1 MKIVC
6 IFLGGSESFF
16 FRQAYAEIP
25 QDCGLYAEF
34 YEAGELDRD
43 ENMLNECISSAA
55 SSDLLFISVHSGLPY
70 FRSFEKLNKLFTG
83 KIPTYIVSGVED
95 EIIEMQKK
103 SALPD
108 FIFEQAEKYRH
119 YSGKKNTANMLLF
132 LAREI
137 GQADFVPAPPEPVR
151 SDGIYG
157 IAKEDEESF
166 LQNIRENKETVAV
179 GILFHHH
186 SILHEDTAHIDGLSE
201 AVRSCGAAV
210 LPVYSNMSPSDISEG
225 LNGVINKYFRHDGRT
240 VIDVL
245 ITATGHTLTFLADPK
260 SRHNKEIVSVFEQ
273 LDTAVI
279 QAMYTFFDYGQWKE
293 SAAGLDSMLLCS
305 SVYQPEFDGQLISAV
320 VGYTQTVR
328 TQFGPKYKTCAIEDR
343 CCKAAALAVNWGKLR
358 KTANSQK
365 KAAIILHNMPPRADM
380 IGCAYGLDTPQS
392 VYNIIRRLQE
402 AGIKTDYD
410 FSDGREIIDKITEAL
425 TNDSRFLSADEI
437 LKKCTVTLDES
448 TYSEYFDTMPAKVL
462 DELNRD
468 WGSMPGEFMCAGSKI
483 LVPGIVNGNIF
494 IGLQPP
500 RALEEKADEA
510 YHSTDIVCPYQYLAF
525 YRYLESGFGADFI
538 VHAGT
543 HGTLEWLPGKEIG
556 LSDECYPDIAIG
568 TLPHIYPYIIDVPG
582 EGAQAKRRSAACVI
596 DHLIPSMTES
606 GTRGELESIEDDI
619 AAYYHSKILGNGKE
633 ALAAES
639 IWEKSESVFLTND
652 IDLKRADFDSDRDGV
667 IDRIHLWISDIK
679 STKIKDGLHIFGQ
692 VPEGSRY
699 TNMIRLLV
707 SNKNGDTAGL
717 RSGIFEVMGEDC
729 ETVLKNPSELRADG
743 TTNAMAAEAADELGR
758 EVFER
763 LAQEGFDAQGAES
776 IISEIEQRYGRDAV
790 LLRQCLLYAVNEI
803 KPRLDRTGEELA
815 GFERAFNGRFVP
827 PGASGAPSRGN
838 AEILPTGRNFYM
850 TDPASIPSRSAWLTG
865 IRLGDQLLESYL
877 KTEGRYPENVSIV
890 VYSGETIKTFGDD
903 IAEIMYLYGV
913 RPVWIDN
920 TNRVVGIEVIPP
932 EELGRPRIDVTLR
945 ISGLFRDTFPNL
957 IEKIEDAV
965 SLTASLDEPDDANYI
980 KKHIS
985 EDVDELLRQGINKE
999 QAQEYAS
1006 LRVFGCPPSNYGAGV
1021 DTLINSKKW
1030 ESPDD
1035 LGRAYISWS
1044 SHAYS
1049 RKFHGEKL
1057 PDVFSARIAKC
1068 DVTVKNIA
1076 SYESD
1081 MLDDDDYYIYHGGLI
1096 AAVKSVSGNSPVSYS
1111 VRAGDPEHVKTLS
1124 IHEDI
1129 SRIMRARITNPK
1141 WAEGQMQ
1148 HGFKGAQEFSAMTD
1162 IVFGWDAASGTVDDW
1177 MYDSIAQTYLFDEQ
1191 MREWIKE
1198 ANPYALHAM
1207 SERLLEAVSRGMW
1220 NADEQTAEMLRNIYL
1235 QAEGDLEGK

>member
-6 IFLGGSESFF
+6 IFLGGNESLF
-16 FRQAYAEIP
+16 FRQAYAGIP
-25 QDCGLYAEF
+25 QECGLYAEF

-43 ENMLNECISSAA
+43 ESLLDECISSAA
-55 SSDLLFISVHSGLPY
+55 DSDLLFISVHSGLPY
-70 FRSFEKLNKLFTG
+70 FRSFEKLNRLFTG

-95 EIIEMQKK
+95 EITEMQKR
-103 SALPD
+103 SSLPD
-108 FIFEQAEKYRH
+108 FIFEKAEKYRQ
-119 YSGKKNTANMLLF
+119 YSGIENTLNMLLF

-137 GQADFVPAPPEPVR
+137 GSADCMPAPPAPVR

-157 IAKEDEESF
+157 VAKEDEESF
-166 LQNIRENKETVAV
+166 LENIREDKDTLIA
-179 GILFHHH
+179 GILFHNH
-186 SILHEDTAHIDGLSE
+186 SILHEDTAHIDGLIE
-201 AVRSCGAAV
+201 AVKNNGAV
-210 LPVYSNMSPSDISEG
+210 PLPVYSAMAPSDISDG
-225 LNGVINKYFRHDGRT
+225 LNGVINKYFMHDGRT
-240 VIDVL
+240 AIDVL
-245 ITATGHTLTFLADPK
+245 ITAAGHTLSFLADPK
-260 SRHNKEIVSVFEQ
+260 SRHSKDIISVFGQ
-273 LDTAVI
+273 LDTAVL
-279 QAMYTFFDYGQWKE
+279 QAMYTFYDYGQWKE

-305 SVYQPEFDGQLISAV
+305 NVYQPEFDGQLISAV
-320 VGYTQTVR
+320 VGYTETVR
-328 TQFGPKYKTCAIEDR
+328 TQFGPKYRTYAIEDR
-343 CCKAAALAVNWGKLR
+343 CAKAAALAVNWGKLR

-365 KAAIILHNMPPRADM
+365 KAAIVLHNMPPRADM

-392 VYNIIRRLQE
+392 VYNIIRTMQKS
-402 AGIKTDYD
+402 GIKTDYD
-410 FSDGREIIDKITEAL
+410 FSDGKEIIDKITEAL
-425 TNDSRFLSADEI
+425 TNDNRFLSADEI
-437 LKKCTVTLDES
+437 LGRCAVTLDES
-448 TYSEYFDTMPAKVL
+448 IYPQYFDAMPEKVR
-462 DELNRD
+462 DELERD
-468 WGSMPGEFMCAGSKI
+468 WGSMPGEFMCSGSKI

-510 YHSTDIVCPYQYLAF
+510 YHSADIVCPYQYLAF
-525 YRYLESGFGADFI
+525 YRYLECGFGADFI

-556 LSDECYPDIAIG
+556 LSDECYPDIACG
-568 TLPHIYPYIIDVPG
+568 TLPNIYPYIIDVPG

-606 GTRGELESIEDDI
+606 GVPGGLESIEEDI
-619 AAYYHSKILGNGKE
+619 ASFYHSKILGNGKE
-633 ALAAES
+633 ASAAES
-639 IWEKSESVFLTND
+639 IWEKAEAVSLTDD
-652 IDLKRADFDSDRDGV
+652 IDLARSDFDSDRDAV

-692 VPEGSRY
+692 VPSGVRY

-707 SNKNGDTAGL
+707 ANKNGDIPDL
-717 RSGIFEVMGEDC
+717 RSGVLEVMGEDY
-729 ETVLKNPSELRADG
+729 EILMSDPSALRADG
-743 TTNAMAAEAADELGR
+743 TTNAMTAEAADETGR
-758 EVFER
+758 EIFES
-763 LAQEGFDAQGAES
+763 LAQKGFDSEGAES
-776 IISEIEQRYGRDAV
+776 VINDIEKRFGRDAK
-790 LLRQCLLYAVNEI
+790 LLRQCLMYAVSEI
-803 KPRLDRTGEELA
+803 KQRLDRTGEELEY
-815 GFERAFNGRFVP
+815 FERAFNGRFVP

-850 TDPASIPSRSAWLTG
+850 TDPAAIPSRSAWLTG
-865 IRLGDQLLESYL
+865 VRLGDQLLETYL

-913 RPVWIDN
+913 KPVWIGS
-920 TNRVVGIEVIPP
+920 TNRVTGIELIPP

-957 IEKIEDAV
+957 IEKIEDV
-965 SLTASLDEPDDANYI
+965 VNLCASLDEPDEINYI

-985 EDVDELLRQGINKE
+985 EDVNELLKQGMHRQ
-999 QAQEYAS
+999 QAEEYAS

-1021 DTLINSKKW
+1021 DTLVNSRKW
-1030 ESPDD
+1030 DSSDD

-1049 RKFHGEKL
+1049 RKLHGEKL
-1057 PDVFSARIAKC
+1057 PGIFSSRLAQC

-1096 AAVKSVSGNSPVSYS
+1096 AAVKSVSGNYPVSYS
-1111 VRAGDPEHVKTLS
+1111 VRAGDPEHVKTLN

-1141 WAEGQMQ
+1141 WTEGQKQ
-1148 HGFKGAQEFSAMTD
+1148 HGFKGAQEFSAMLD
-1162 IVFGWDAASGTVDDW
+1162 IVFGWDAASGAADDW
-1177 MYDSIAQTYLFDEQ
+1177 MYEAIAGTYLFDDE

-1207 SERLLEAVSRGMW
+1207 SGRLLEAISRGMW
-1220 NADEQTAEMLRNIYL
+1220 NADEQTKDMLRSIYL